1 MKKITVMNETAKATY
16 EKGINDTN
24 WTLKFFDGNGNAHT
38 WDRAQECIEIIQQ
51 DMTGDIEIYPAGGK
65 NNGL

>member
-1 MKKITVMNETAKATY
+1 MKKITVINQTAKATY

-38 WDRAQECIEIIQQ
+38 WDRGITTAALLETLNRIR
-51 DMTGDIEIYPAGGK
+51 TAGYK
-65 NNGL
+65 VTMATH